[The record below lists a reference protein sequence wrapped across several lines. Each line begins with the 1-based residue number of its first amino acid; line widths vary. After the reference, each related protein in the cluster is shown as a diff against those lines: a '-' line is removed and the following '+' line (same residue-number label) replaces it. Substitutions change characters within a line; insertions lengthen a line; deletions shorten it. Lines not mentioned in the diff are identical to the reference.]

1 MRVSI
6 TRTELTI
13 LATSLITLIALALAP
28 AWWGAAFGQGAT
40 LNSVAAQTRELQGTV
55 SVANEASERLQG
67 ASLNL
72 TSTLTAQPA
81 RSTVTND
88 QGEYKFADLAAGVYT
103 LRVTLNGFK
112 EHTETVT
119 RGAVGTTIKK
129 IAIEVADVSAAVTV
143 VEYSPRA
150 RRRFSYCHGCG

>member
-1 MRVSI
+1 MRISI
-6 TRTELTI
+6 TRTELTV
-13 LATSLITLIALALAP
+13 LATSLITLIRLRLMLRMALL
-28 AWWGAAFGQGAT
+28 GAFLFAGAT

-55 SVANEASERLQG
+55 SVANEAGERLPG

-88 QGEYKFADLAAGVYT
+88 QGEYKFTDLAAGVYT

-112 EHTETVT
+112 EHIETVT
-119 RGAVGTTIKK
+119 IGGVATTIKN
-129 IAIEVADVSAAVTV
+129 I
-143 VEYSPRA
+143 P
-150 RRRFSYCHGCG
+150 

>member
-28 AWWGAAFGQGAT
+28 AWWGAVFGQGAT

-55 SVANEASERLQG
+55 SVANEASERLPG

-72 TSTLTAQPA
+72 TSTLTAQTA

-112 EHTETVT
+112 EHIETVT
-119 RGAVGTTIKK
+119 IGGVATTIKN
-129 IAIEVADVSAAVTV
+129 IPLELAD
-143 VEYSPRA
+143 
-150 RRRFSYCHGCG
+150 